1 MGRLR
6 ATVSVQQPDKVE
18 VRAAR
23 LGVLSDKLE
32 IEAAR
37 EPPEFVLSCRGGRLR
52 VVVEVDLEG
61 GTAAAQEGAALPDRV
76 KRNGAGAFL
85 SIKELKLDD
94 AGFELEPKSREHV
107 RRLLAER
114 RGNIVAR
121 LAPVGLVLSAVHMV
135 LAQFGRVRAVVIA
148 QLTSA
153 ALGVRNIPIVCTE
166 QLKRDHA
173 RSMAL
178 FDRLALRAS
187 RQSRMSSGSTAA
199 AEAGG

>member
-1 MGRLR
+1 M
-6 ATVSVQQPDKVE
+6 
-18 VRAAR
+18 
-23 LGVLSDKLE
+23 
-32 IEAAR
+32 
-37 EPPEFVLSCRGGRLR
+37 
-52 VVVEVDLEG
+52 VVEVDLEG

-107 RRLLAER
+107 QRLLAER

-121 LAPVGLVLSAVHMV
+121 FAPVGLVLAAVHMV

-187 RQSRMSSGSTAA
+187 RQSRTSSGSTAT